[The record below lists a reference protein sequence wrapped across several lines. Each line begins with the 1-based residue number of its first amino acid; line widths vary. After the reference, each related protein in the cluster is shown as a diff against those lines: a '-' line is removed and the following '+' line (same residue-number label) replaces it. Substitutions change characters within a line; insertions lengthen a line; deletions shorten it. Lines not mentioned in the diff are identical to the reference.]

1 MIWILSIIL
10 NAAWASDAL
19 VAHLESKAYRLN
31 GKLVVS
37 SQENELL
44 NGLKQEGLL
53 VESLPTIGNKEA
65 EIERLHNKYQDHC
78 LIVLHSND
86 SDTKSPISGVSFTEI
101 GNCDVDPNLRFTVQE
116 NGSQWSVINNRQD
129 TVSVHTFATVCEDL
143 PLQARLNYEE
153 KVSNRNARILYYGS
167 VGLAVGSLFTTGNQ
181 DPGFSVREENRFWS
195 SVFLLGSAA
204 MLYTQRDIPYTYKIA
219 RQKDLQNYYSLN
231 QVQKIIDRTFPPIVE
246 ELLEVQEDGS
256 NDTQVDVQ
264 ESVDVLPSSG
274 STSEPNEPPDEVEH
288 KGSPPPETNTDI
300 VEPSNEEIEVTP

>member
-1 MIWILSIIL
+1 MIWVLSIIL
-10 NAAWASDAL
+10 NTALASDAL

-44 NGLKQEGLL
+44 KGLKQEGLI

-86 SDTKSPISGVSFTEI
+86 SDTNSPISGVSFTEI
-101 GNCDVDPNLRFTVQE
+101 GNCDVDPDLRFTVQE
-116 NGSQWSVINNRQD
+116 NGSQWSVINNRKD

-246 ELLEVQEDGS
+246 EFLEVQEDGS

-264 ESVDVLPSSG
+264 ESVDIIPPSE
-274 STSEPNEPPDEVEH
+274 STSEPNEPLDAVEH
-288 KGSPPPETNTDI
+288 KESPHPEANTDI